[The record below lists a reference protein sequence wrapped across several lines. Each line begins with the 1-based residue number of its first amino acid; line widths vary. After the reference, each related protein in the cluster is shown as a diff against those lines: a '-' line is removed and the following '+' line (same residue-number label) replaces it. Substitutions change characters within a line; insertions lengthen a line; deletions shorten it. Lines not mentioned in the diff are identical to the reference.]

1 MNLLTIA
8 DALAARYAPGL
19 VTPPTGRKNI
29 TAATARPP
37 NAIPN
42 APFVVAWAESGDV
55 TFPPGQM
62 KGEHEF
68 KVAFYYAKSEGDVAR
83 EYAALL
89 DWVGILL
96 VRLAGQTTLGVT
108 GVMKAIPIRWE
119 IGTATYAAS
128 SVNFDAILITV
139 HVWTEDAV
147 TLTP

>member
-1 MNLLTIA
+1 VNLLTIA
-8 DALAARYAPGL
+8 DALAARFAPGL

-42 APFVVAWAESGDV
+42 TPYVVAWADSGEV

-62 KGEHEF
+62 LGEHEF
-68 KVAFYYAKSEGDVAR
+68 KVTFYYSKSEADIPR

-89 DWVGILL
+89 DWVGVLL
-96 VRLAGQTTLGVT
+96 ARLAGQTQLGVV
-108 GVMKAIPIRWE
+108 GVKKAIPMRWE
-119 IGTATYAAS
+119 IGTAIYAGVTYE
-128 SVNFDAILITV
+128 AIIITV

>member
-8 DALAARYAPGL
+8 DALAARFAPGL
-19 VTPPTGRKNI
+19 VTPPAGRKNI

-42 APFVVAWAESGDV
+42 TPYVVAWADSGEV

-62 KGEHEF
+62 QGEHEF
-68 KVAFYYAKSEGDVAR
+68 KVTFYYSKSEADIPR

-89 DWVGILL
+89 DWVGVLL
-96 VRLAGQTTLGVT
+96 ARLAGQTQLGVT
-108 GVMKAIPIRWE
+108 GVKKAIPMRWE
-119 IGTATYAAS
+119 IGTAIYAGVTYE
-128 SVNFDAILITV
+128 AIIITV
-139 HVWTEDAV
+139 HVWTEDNV

>member
-19 VTPPTGRKNI
+19 VTPPAGRKNI

-42 APFVVAWAESGDV
+42 TPFVVAWADSGEV
-55 TFPPGQM
+55 TFPPGVM
-62 KGEHEF
+62 LGEHEF
-68 KVAFYYAKSEGDVAR
+68 KVTFYYSKSEADIPR

-96 VRLAGQTTLGVT
+96 AQLAGQTKLGVV
-108 GVMKAIPIRWE
+108 GVKKAIPMHWE
-119 IGTATYAAS
+119 IGMARYA
-128 SVNFDAILITV
+128 DIMYEAITITV
-139 HVWTEDAV
+139 HVWTEDNV
-147 TLTP
+147 TMVP

>member
-19 VTPPTGRKNI
+19 VTPPAGRKNI

-37 NAIPN
+37 NNLPN
-42 APFVVAWAESGDV
+42 TPFVIAWADNGDV
-55 TFPPGQM
+55 TFTPGQM

-68 KVAFYYAKSEGDVAR
+68 KVVFAYSKSEADIPR

-96 VRLAGQTTLGVT
+96 AQLNGQMMLGVV
-108 GVMKAIPIRWE
+108 GVMKAIPLRWE
-119 IGTATYAAS
+119 IGTMVYGGVTYE
-128 SVNFDAILITV
+128 AITITV
-139 HVWTEDAV
+139 HVWTEDSV